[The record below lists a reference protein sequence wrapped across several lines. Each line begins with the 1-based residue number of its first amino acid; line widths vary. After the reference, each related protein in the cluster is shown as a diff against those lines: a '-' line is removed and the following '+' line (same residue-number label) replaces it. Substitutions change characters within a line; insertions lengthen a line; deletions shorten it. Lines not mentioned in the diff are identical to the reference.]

1 MIIIKNNK
9 INDQIIKK
17 SIASTIKIGIGM
29 EYLG

>member
-9 INDQIIKK
+9 INKQTIKK
-17 SIASTIKIGIGM
+17 SIASTIKIEM